1 MATDK
6 LEDGSKLLTRKQ
18 FSNLVTEKKKEYE
31 ITTIEAVLEV
41 CEERSIYPEDVKTL
55 IDGTVRGMLEEEALS
70 LNLIKGSKASLAA
83 FV

>member
-1 MATDK
+1 MTTDK

>member
-1 MATDK
+1 MTTDN

-18 FSNLVTEKKKEYE
+18 FSNLVTEKKKEYD

-41 CEERSIYPEDVKTL
+41 CEERFIDPEDVKTL

>member
-1 MATDK
+1 MTTDK

-18 FSNLVTEKKKEYE
+18 FSNLVTEKKKEYD